1 MRTPRSVGAA
11 RIFTGRSRSPPPG
24 PGLSISPQL
33 ADISEFLKKIRLAFL
48 ISAPKLASRKNQ
60 WGGRFAVPDNDP
72 PTGGKRTRLLLWSG
86 GVLTAVVAGVIT
98 AWATDAVS
106 LLVGPADLVGLGRP
120 ALRATVIPVAG
131 RAPDL
136 AVAALP
142 STPHDRAVF
151 LRGRFSDQAFLD
163 VTAGLGGAWV
173 RRARVRVVFEA
184 TRDLRITDVR
194 LKRIGVAQPNVTRAF
209 VQFPSESA
217 ARNPQLTLDLN
228 DKAPFFTRL
237 PGSKSPFFGPNSL
250 PVKRGDQTEV
260 GFEIQ
265 ARSRSHAFALE
276 VFYLSTGAP
285 VKGGEKG
292 HGEDRGTGVGRGQ
305 SDIRPELCNFCHA
318 VDWAKARSP
327 GVREGWRT
335 NRLKAHRTGR

>member
-1 MRTPRSVGAA
+1 M
-11 RIFTGRSRSPPPG
+11 
-24 PGLSISPQL
+24 
-33 ADISEFLKKIRLAFL
+33 
-48 ISAPKLASRKNQ
+48 
-60 WGGRFAVPDNDP
+60 PDNDP

-276 VFYLSTGAP
+276 VFYLSTGADRQESITVTDHGRP
-285 VKGGEKG
+285 FRVTGGPA
-292 HGEDRGTGVGRGQ
+292 RWTAYGTVYRNTGAGLHVAVGREACE
-305 SDIRPELCNFCHA
+305 IFE
-318 VDWAKARSP
+318 
-327 GVREGWRT
+327 
-335 NRLKAHRTGR
+335 TGRACASGR